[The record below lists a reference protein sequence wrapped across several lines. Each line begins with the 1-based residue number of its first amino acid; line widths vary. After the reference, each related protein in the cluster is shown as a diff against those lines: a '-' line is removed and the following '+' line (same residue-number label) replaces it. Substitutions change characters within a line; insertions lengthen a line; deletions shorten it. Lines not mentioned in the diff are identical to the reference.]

1 MAAAAAGT
9 ASAIVSSRGRSMKR
23 GWRRCCSICSR
34 PRKKPWIEHE
44 KTNAYEPPHPF
55 QPCLGPCH
63 LVAQQIAMC
72 GPVAL
77 LQMTL
82 LSLVIHMSNIPSFPY
97 RQVVSV
103 ATLTRQDGI
112 DFLRLAPETGIVTE
126 TTCYPP
132 S

>member
-1 MAAAAAGT
+1 
-9 ASAIVSSRGRSMKR
+9 MK
-23 GWRRCCSICSR
+23 
-34 PRKKPWIEHE
+34 KQTH
-44 KTNAYEPPHPF
+44 TNLLHPF
-55 QPCLGPCH
+55 QPCLGPGH
-63 LVAQQIAMC
+63 LVEQQIAMC

-97 RQVVSV
+97 RQLVSV

-132 S
+132 SHANQALASLRADRFEGHRCSGAMSAVRQQIT